1 MPDNTNRVAPRS
13 FSTINQEQSVA
24 DIIKSIQAYTQSLF
38 APLPDSRGSINSI
51 NNMGNTGNISS
62 IGIDNTGFNWGGPQT
77 ANNDFMSGVLPAGQG
92 VLQNMGDGNV
102 APTSPQTM
110 GGGLNSL
117 FPAPLQS
124 SYVNTGGQQQQVPQG
139 SQVNTQGGGNV
150 GTPSTLQSILNNSSA
165 QIGMSSELKDMLSST
180 QTKVG
185 IQGQMNLTPNAM
197 AMNDMFGIENPE
209 QLDVEPAAESGG
221 FGSDITP
228 VQMFNMFQGVVGL
241 GTSIYQGN
249 KNNRFMEERIGI
261 AKDKLGLAQ
270 KEARITNQ
278 RRGFV

>member
-13 FSTINQEQSVA
+13 FSTINQGQSVA
-24 DIIKSIQAYTQSLF
+24 DIIESIQAYTQSLF
-38 APLPDSRGSINSI
+38 APLPDGRGSI
-51 NNMGNTGNISS
+51 NNMGNTGNISN

-139 SQVNTQGGGNV
+139 SQVNIQGGGNV
-150 GTPSTLQSILNNSSA
+150 GAPSTLQNILNNSSA
-165 QIGMSSELKDMLSST
+165 QTGMSSGLKDMLSST

-209 QLDVEPAAESGG
+209 QLDVEPATEV
-221 FGSDITP
+221 GSDITP

-249 KNNRFMEERIGI
+249 KNNHFMEERIGI